1 MIDALSPFVRIA
13 LYAVTGWLASS
24 WMDPETVEIIRHPE
38 TVAAVTGLVAAAWYA
53 LARWRGWKT

>member
-1 MIDALSPFVRIA
+1 MIDALSPFIRIA

-38 TVAAVTGLVAAAWYA
+38 TIAAVTGLVAAAWYA
-53 LARWRGWKT
+53 LAK